1 MRSIG
6 KILCIVTSAT
16 LLSAMPVMASNG
28 SQRVTTL
35 LSEQTGADVVQTTGG
50 LEFIQEYTTN
60 MNFIGNYK
68 ESDFAKEFLIRE
80 EKKGELTGN
89 WYLHPYDLDSSFY
102 KPLSG
107 FAKKAGTPYRI
118 SEYTRESKGYK
129 YTSTVNPNAFT
140 YDGDLSA
147 ASATTIEVVS
157 AKANSLVTEEMKSL
171 PEDQKLQTVM
181 RLVKENM
188 KYDYEGKSETEK
200 CHMQNI
206 NDGLGVCVDMSLFAL
221 YLCDSIGLQDPGV
234 ARVAL
239 DAEHT
244 FNFVNVDGVR
254 TFFDPTAVVTADKFN
269 TNTDPIE
276 LMKSLCGNEG
286 HGFTHLLQV
295 HDSTLGEVISGA
307 IN

>member
-68 ESDFAKEFLIRE
+68 ESDFAKEFIIRE
-80 EKKGELTGN
+80 EKRGELTGN

-102 KPLSG
+102 KPWTG
-107 FAKKAGTPYRI
+107 FARRDGT
-118 SEYTRESKGYK
+118 SYTIPEQVRENRGYK
-129 YTSTVNPNAFT
+129 YTSTVNPNAFRL
-140 YDGDLSA
+140 GDQAA
-147 ASATTIEVVS
+147 ASIDTINS
-157 AKANSLVTEEMKSL
+157 ITGKANSLVTNEMKSL

-181 RLVKENM
+181 RLVRENM
-188 KYDYEGKSETEK
+188 KYDYEGKRVAVQ

-206 NDGLGVCVDMSLFAL
+206 NEGIGQCMDMSLLAL
-221 YLCDSIGLQDPGV
+221 YLCDAIGLQDPGV
-234 ARVAL
+234 AIVSL
-239 DAEHT
+239 TEEHT
-244 FNFVNVDGVR
+244 FNFVNVNGVR
-254 TFFDPTAVVTADKFN
+254 TFFDPTEVLEGKLN

-276 LMKSLCGNEG
+276 LMKEVHNNGIDG
-286 HGFTHLLQV
+286 YTHFLEIY
-295 HDSTLGEVISGA
+295 DCTLGVISGA
-307 IN
+307 KN

>member
-68 ESDFAKEFLIRE
+68 ESDFAKEFDIRE
-80 EKKGELTGN
+80 EKRGELTGN
-89 WYLHPYDLDSSFY
+89 WYLHPYDLDPSFY
-102 KPLSG
+102 KLWSG
-107 FAKKAGTPYRI
+107 FARKAGISYRT
-118 SEYTRESKGYK
+118 SEYVRESKGYK
-129 YTSTVNPNAFT
+129 YTVNPNAFML
-140 YDGDLSA
+140 GDQAA
-147 ASATTIEVVS
+147 ASATAIEYIS

-188 KYDYEGKSETEK
+188 AYDYSGNGGNART
-200 CHMQNI
+200 HIQNI
-206 NDGLGVCVDMSLFAL
+206 SEGLGVCVDMSLFAL
-221 YLCDSIGLQDPGV
+221 YLCDAIGLQDPGV
-234 ARVAL
+234 ARVSL
-239 DAEHT
+239 NEEHT
-244 FNFVNVDGVR
+244 FNFVDVNGVR
-254 TFFDPTAVVTADKFN
+254 TFFDPTGALVDKFN

-276 LMKSLCGNEG
+276 LIKEVHSNGVYG
-286 HGFTHLLQV
+286 YTQLLEV
-295 HDSTLGEVISGA
+295 YDDTLGAISGA
-307 IN
+307 RN